1 MTAEG
6 WGGLSNRVCCQQVG
20 DRQEVRLPWKKD
32 SRATHKCPVTHF
44 FQGGFTSYMFFP
56 NLPNW
61 GHWLRTKCFKCV
73 SPWGTFHTQTI
84 GPFFEVYLN
93 VCWWWWWGR
102 GWQKCKPWAL
112 MEKIDLK
119 WGLPKS
125 ESTRENVEK
134 VVSNTFF
141 RRLMGAALSL
151 SEYVTGIK
159 AR

>member
-1 MTAEG
+1 
-6 WGGLSNRVCCQQVG
+6 
-20 DRQEVRLPWKKD
+20 
-32 SRATHKCPVTHF
+32 
-44 FQGGFTSYMFFP
+44 
-56 NLPNW
+56 
-61 GHWLRTKCFKCV
+61 
-73 SPWGTFHTQTI
+73 
-84 GPFFEVYLN
+84 
-93 VCWWWWWGR
+93 
-102 GWQKCKPWAL
+102 

-141 RRLMGAALSL
+141 RRLMGAAVSL